1 MIKPVAMKRL
11 SAATLAC
18 SALVFGGSVLA
29 GNSRAS
35 SGAQVSYICS
45 AVDKQFIA
53 TVSSNMTQLG
63 YWSDALVNH
72 DVEPSVV
79 IQQAR
84 SEAGQITATNPEDRT
99 LHATRDL
106 LTSMFLEY
114 SRAVATTV
122 KGRDGGHH
130 MQNAWRLAN
139 ASHTLLSGAKSGLAA
154 QGCDVSPLLGS

>member
-1 MIKPVAMKRL
+1 VAIKRL

-53 TVSSNMTQLG
+53 TVSTNMVQLG
-63 YWSDALVNH
+63 YWSDALVTH
-72 DVEPSVV
+72 DVEPDVV
-79 IQQAR
+79 VEQAR
-84 SEAGQITATNPEDRT
+84 SEAGQVSATDPEDRT

-106 LTSMFLEY
+106 LSSMFLEY
-114 SRAVATTV
+114 SKAVASSA
-122 KGRDGGHH
+122 KGRNAANHV
-130 MQNAWRLAN
+130 QNAWRLAN
-139 ASHTLLSGAKSGLAA
+139 ASHTLLTGAKDGLAA
-154 QGCDVSPLLGS
+154 QGCDVSPLLQTAS

>member
-1 MIKPVAMKRL
+1 VAIKRF

-18 SALVFGGSVLA
+18 SVLVFGGSVLA

-53 TVSSNMTQLG
+53 TVSTNMVQLG
-63 YWSDALVNH
+63 YWSDALVTH
-72 DVEPSVV
+72 DVEPDVV
-79 IQQAR
+79 VEQAR
-84 SEAGQITATNPEDRT
+84 SEAGQVSATDPEDRT

-106 LTSMFLEY
+106 LSSMFLEY
-114 SRAVATTV
+114 SKAVASSA
-122 KGRDGGHH
+122 KGRNAANH

-139 ASHTLLSGAKSGLAA
+139 ASQKLLTGAKDGLAA
-154 QGCDVSPLLGS
+154 QGCDVSPLLQTAT